1 MKKKNILH
9 LVFCFSF
16 FFISGCWDSKEL
28 NERAIWLASG
38 YDSAKNNGVEISGQ
52 IVIPSNMQTQGGS
65 GGATEKG
72 FFTISASGKNPMD
85 CLDNIQLKLPRE
97 LFTGQRR
104 VIILGE
110 QFARRG
116 LKKMMDANQRSPEVS
131 LRTDIFVIK
140 GATAKEALSLTNP
153 LEKPPAT
160 AALSIHEESG
170 GRGNTTYLNFMSA
183 ANSDGLRP
191 TLPVLEFSSSQN
203 GKKAGKVGSANPP
216 LLRVAG
222 VAIFDQNLKMR
233 GLLNMEENKHML
245 WVMGILK
252 KFTISIA
259 KKDSNASLQLNRISS
274 KIKPHIS
281 HHNQIKFIVTLK
293 GEGSLRESNSNLDV
307 QYHNNLKQ
315 REKEFETYAQKQV
328 QQTIKKVQNEYG
340 LDIFGFGE
348 VIHRKNP
355 KKWKSLKND
364 WDKKFSE
371 AEITVK
377 ADVKITDIGMNGPS
391 LLYKESGVKK

>member
-1 MKKKNILH
+1 MKKKSILH
-9 LVFCFSF
+9 LVCCFSF
-16 FFISGCWDSKEL
+16 IFISGCWDSKEL

-38 YDSAKNNGVEISGQ
+38 YDSAKNNRVEISGQ
-52 IVIPSNMQTQGGS
+52 IVIPSNMQTQGGT
-65 GGATEKG
+65 GGEKG
-72 FFTISASGKNPMD
+72 FFTISAKGKNPSD

-97 LFTGQRR
+97 LFAGQRR

-160 AALSIHEESG
+160 AALSIHEKSG
-170 GRGNTTYLNFMSA
+170 GRGNTTYLNFMMA

-191 TLPVLEFSSSQN
+191 TMPVLEFSSSQN
-203 GKKAGKVGSANPP
+203 GNKAGKVGSANPP

-252 KFTISIA
+252 KFTISMA
-259 KKDSNASLQLNRISS
+259 KKNSNASLQLNRISS
-274 KIKPHIS
+274 KIKPQIS
-281 HHNQIKFIVTLK
+281 QHNQIKIIVTLK
-293 GEGSLRESNSNLDV
+293 GEGSLTESNSNLDV
-307 QYHNNLKQ
+307 SYNHNLKD
-315 REKEFETYAQKQV
+315 REKEFEIYAQKQV
-328 QQTIKKVQNEYG
+328 QQTINKVQNEYG

-348 VIHRKNP
+348 VIHRKKP
-355 KKWKSLKND
+355 KFWKSLKND

-371 AEITVK
+371 AKIIVK

-391 LLYKESGVKK
+391 LLYKESEVKK